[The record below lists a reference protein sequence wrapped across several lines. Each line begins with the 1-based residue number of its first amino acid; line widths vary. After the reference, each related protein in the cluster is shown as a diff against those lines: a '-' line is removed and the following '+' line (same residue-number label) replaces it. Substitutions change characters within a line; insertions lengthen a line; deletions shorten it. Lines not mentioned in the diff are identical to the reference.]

1 MGVVRISLYNLRFAD
16 TSEERYGVIE
26 NSWKIPLVELD

>member
-26 NSWKIPLVELD
+26 KKKILLENALG